1 MLKSCILDGCQEH
14 EFMSVLEAKI
24 KPLFI
29 YIYTLKY
36 VVLSLD
42 NPKSLFQNGFK
53 VKPLPHKTQ
62 HQLHRAQAS
71 PSIHC

>member
-29 YIYTLKY
+29 YR
-36 VVLSLD
+36 VLSWD
-42 NPKSLFQNGFK
+42 NYVNRSSNSKNNARLS
-53 VKPLPHKTQ
+53 
-62 HQLHRAQAS
+62 
-71 PSIHC
+71 